1 VGPRP
6 ELEAAR
12 EGLRGGTD
20 CSGSISPVWTAKTA
34 GMGHPTPAAGLLEML
49 AEMAFG

>member
-1 VGPRP
+1 MRAIRP
-6 ELEAAR
+6 ERLEAAE
-12 EGLRGGTD
+12 EGLRGWK
-20 CSGSISPVWTAKTA
+20 ISPVWTAKTA